1 MNIKGVVAIGK
12 RAISMSQVYVNSDGD
27 LNSNNNYLDNT
38 NDSGRMTQALLG
50 FNNEN
55 LQKDLYRNL

>member
-1 MNIKGVVAIGK
+1 MNIKGVVVIGK
-12 RAISMSQVYVNSDGD
+12 RAISVSQVYLNSDGD

-55 LQKDLYRNL
+55 LQKPLYRNL